1 MKVIGILLIILSTG
15 SPLAVASPALGGDA
29 ALSQEVL
36 PKYTRPLPR
45 GINRL
50 TVVNP
55 NDYDARVGLRA
66 GKIMS
71 RNFVV
76 PHPPFGH
83 NFDPERP
90 FQRLLP
96 VFQPARRS
104 VSGRPDHGGIRV
116 GHDQACCRS
125 GRQLWH
131 QSGEVVSHM
140 FPMEPKG

>member
-76 PHPPFGH
+76 RAH
-83 NFDPERP
+83 
-90 FQRLLP
+90 
-96 VFQPARRS
+96 RS
-104 VSGRPDHGGIRV
+104 VTISIPNGRFNVFFQFSNQPDALFQGDQITVESASVTIKLVAVQDGNYGISQV
-116 GHDQACCRS
+116 
-125 GRQLWH
+125 
-131 QSGEVVSHM
+131 
-140 FPMEPKG
+140 K